1 MSTDDSELRRLLAQL
16 HERLHGAST
25 VDDESRRLLS
35 SAARDIERA
44 LERREQHPTDTRSR
58 LRELAA
64 QFEADHPA
72 LAEAVR
78 EVVDTLGKAG
88 V

>member
-1 MSTDDSELRRLLAQL
+1 MGNNDNELRRLLAQL

-25 VDDESRRLLS
+25 VDAESRELL
-35 SAARDIERA
+35 ATVARDIEGA
-44 LERREQHPTDTRSR
+44 LERRDRHPAGTRSK

-78 EVVDTLGKAG
+78 DVVDTLGKAG
-88 V
+88 I

>member
-1 MSTDDSELRRLLAQL
+1 MSTDDNELRRLLAQL
-16 HERLHGAST
+16 HTKLHGAST
-25 VDDESRRLLS
+25 VDDESRKLLS
-35 SAARDIERA
+35 AVARDIEGA
-44 LERREQHPTDTRSR
+44 LERRERHPTGTRSR

-78 EVVDTLGKAG
+78 DVVDTLGKAG
-88 V
+88 I